1 MYLCTLKFRRGLV
14 NLITVKYVKWILPV
28 VFILYYSSIALF
40 THVHV
45 ENGITI
51 VHSHPF
57 KKAADGSPHQHASLS
72 EIQLYHV
79 LSSVNV
85 ADGAVHSLQLHF
97 YAIPYFN
104 ITENPVYPTYLAP
117 VLGELSLRA
126 PPFLS

>member
-1 MYLCTLKFRRGLV
+1 MKIISSTKHKIIATFLTLLIAVYVGNV
-14 NLITVKYVKWILPV
+14 N
-28 VFILYYSSIALF
+28 FF
-40 THVHV
+40 VHEHQV
-45 ENGITI
+45 GDITI

-57 KKAADGSPHQHASLS
+57 KKAVDGSTHQHASLS
-72 EIQLYHV
+72 EIQLYHI

-97 YAIPYFN
+97 YATSYFN
-104 ITENPVYPTYLAP
+104 ITEIPIYPTYLTP